1 MSNRMTCVPNL
12 ARTARHLTSMDRSR
26 SASSTSTAAKLRPD
40 SYCRSAE
47 AARKCFSEF
56 IILIAF
62 ALAIPIAVKA
72 ESITVRHVEGIS
84 YGFLVL
90 KSADGKIIAYGDQA
104 QDVHSGRVESRLTFR
119 FKDGSFY
126 QEMTE
131 YSERR
136 QFRLLKDHVVQKG
149 PSFKHPM
156 DSSIDVPSGTVRVRY
171 KDDDGQEKLVN
182 KHLSLPSDLANGMVT
197 TLLKDLPPGTAGTT
211 VSYLAITPEP
221 QLVKVVITPA
231 DTENFSF
238 GRDTLKT
245 TRYVLKVEIGGV
257 KGVMAKVI
265 GKQPPDRYCWILAG
279 RHPAFIKYQG
289 EFEQGGPA
297 WRIELASLL
306 HDGELQSPA
315 GKK

>member
-1 MSNRMTCVPNL
+1 MTCQPNL
-12 ARTARHLTSMDRSR
+12 ARTARHLTSMDRWRTTSSASTTAKLPTGSNR
-26 SASSTSTAAKLRPD
+26 SAKPG
-40 SYCRSAE
+40 
-47 AARKCFSEF
+47 RKCSSGL
-56 IILIAF
+56 IALIAF
-62 ALAIPIAVKA
+62 ALAIPIGLKA
-72 ESITVRHVEGIS
+72 ESIAVRHVEGLS

-90 KSADGKIIAYGDQA
+90 KTAEGKLIAYGDQA
-104 QDVHSGRVESRLTFR
+104 QDVHGSRVQSRLTFR

-126 QEMTE
+126 QETTE

-149 PSFKHPM
+149 AAFKHPM
-156 DSSIDVPSGTVRVRY
+156 ETSIDVPSGTVSVRY

-182 KHLSLPSDLANGMVT
+182 KHMSLPSDLANGIMT

-231 DTENFSF
+231 DRESFSF

-245 TRYVLKVEIGGV
+245 TRYVLKVDVGGV
-257 KGVMAKVI
+257 KGMVAKVI
-265 GKQPPDRYCWILAG
+265 GKQPPDRYCWILTG
-279 RHPAFIKYQG
+279 QHPAFIKYQG
-289 EFEQGGPA
+289 QFEQGGPT

-306 HDGELQSPA
+306 HEGELQSPA

>member
-1 MSNRMTCVPNL
+1 MACQPNL
-12 ARTARHLTSMDRSR
+12 ARTARHLTGMDTWSTT
-26 SASSTSTAAKLRPD
+26 SSTALIPKALAVSDYIAKG
-40 SYCRSAE
+40 
-47 AARKCFSEF
+47 AARKCSLGL
-56 IILIAF
+56 IVLIAF
-62 ALAIPIAVKA
+62 GLLIPVALKA
-72 ESITVRHVEGIS
+72 ESIAVRHFEGIS

-90 KSADGKIIAYGDQA
+90 KTAGGKVIAYGDQA
-104 QDVHSGRVESRLTFR
+104 QDVHGSRVESRLTFR

-126 QEMTE
+126 QETTE

-156 DSSIDVPSGTVRVRY
+156 ESSIDVPSGTVRVRY

-182 KHLSLPSDLANGMVT
+182 KHLSLPSDLANGIMT

-211 VSYLAITPEP
+211 VSYLAVTPEP

-231 DTENFSF
+231 NTETFSF
-238 GRDTLKT
+238 GRHTLQT
-245 TRYVLKVEIGGV
+245 TRYVLKVDIGGV

-279 RHPAFIKYQG
+279 QHPAFIKYQG
-289 EFEQGGPA
+289 QFEQGGPA
-297 WRIELASLL
+297 WRIEMANLL
-306 HDGELQSPA
+306 QEGELESPA
-315 GKK
+315 GAK

>member
-1 MSNRMTCVPNL
+1 
-12 ARTARHLTSMDRSR
+12 MDTWSTT
-26 SASSTSTAAKLRPD
+26 SSTALIAKALAVSD
-40 SYCRSAE
+40 YIAKG
-47 AARKCFSEF
+47 AARKCSSGL
-56 IILIAF
+56 IVLIAF
-62 ALAIPIAVKA
+62 GLLIPVALKA
-72 ESITVRHVEGIS
+72 ESIAVRHFEGIS

-90 KSADGKIIAYGDQA
+90 KTADGKVIAYGDQA
-104 QDVHSGRVESRLTFR
+104 QDVHGSRVESRLTFR

-126 QEMTE
+126 QETAE

-156 DSSIDVPSGTVRVRY
+156 ESSIDVPSGTVRVRY

-182 KHLSLPSDLANGMVT
+182 KHLSLPSDLANGIMT

-231 DTENFSF
+231 DTESFAF

-245 TRYVLKVEIGGV
+245 TRYVLKVDIGGV

-279 RHPAFIKYQG
+279 QHPAFIKYQG
-289 EFEQGGPA
+289 QFEQGGPT

-306 HDGELQSPA
+306 HEEELRSPA
-315 GKK
+315 GAK